1 MSVAASV
8 PFFSPAGAA
17 FGVDLAA
24 CLRQVVDSGWYVL
37 GSQVRDFEAAFA
49 DYVGVS
55 HTVGVANGTDA
66 LVLALRALGVGAGS
80 RVAMVANAGYYG
92 SAAAALVGAEPMYV
106 DVDAA
111 TLTMEPGSLSAVL
124 AHEKTDAV
132 IVTHLYGQ
140 MADMDRLSTLCRQA
154 GVPLIEDGA
163 QAHGAAWAGRQA
175 GAWGAVGCFSFYPTK
190 NLGALGDGGAVVTG
204 DAELADRLRALRQYG
219 WGRKYEVLFP
229 GGGNSRL
236 DELQAAVLL
245 AKLPRLDAA
254 NAERRAIA
262 GRYGAQL
269 AGLPLTLPPPPGEG
283 SVAHLYVI
291 RTPRRQALQAR
302 LVALGIGCDV
312 HYPVPDHLQPVR
324 QGRGGFHLPVTEAA
338 CAQVLSLPCY
348 PGLQPAQQDR
358 VIAAVHDFFAEA
370 GTC

>member
-163 QAHGAAWAGRQA
+163 QAHGAAWAGR
-175 GAWGAVGCFSFYPTK
+175 
-190 NLGALGDGGAVVTG
+190 
-204 DAELADRLRALRQYG
+204 
-219 WGRKYEVLFP
+219 
-229 GGGNSRL
+229 
-236 DELQAAVLL
+236 
-245 AKLPRLDAA
+245 
-254 NAERRAIA
+254 RRA
-262 GRYGAQL
+262 
-269 AGLPLTLPPPPGEG
+269 PG
-283 SVAHLYVI
+283 
-291 RTPRRQALQAR
+291 
-302 LVALGIGCDV
+302 
-312 HYPVPDHLQPVR
+312 VR
-324 QGRGGFHLPVTEAA
+324 
-338 CAQVLSLPCY
+338 
-348 PGLQPAQQDR
+348 
-358 VIAAVHDFFAEA
+358 
-370 GTC
+370 

>member
-1 MSVAASV
+1 MKVPLLDLKPQYECIRAEVEPVLLEICQSQAFILGPKVQECEAAVAAYCGAAHGVGMSSGSDALIV
-8 PFFSPAGAA
+8 ALMAAGIGPGDEVITTPYTFFATVGAISRLGARPVFVDIDPATFNLAGAT
-17 FGVDLAA
+17 L
-24 CLRQVVDSGWYVL
+24 
-37 GSQVRDFEAAFA
+37 E
-49 DYVGVS
+49 
-55 HTVGVANGTDA
+55 
-66 LVLALRALGVGAGS
+66 GA
-80 RVAMVANAGYYG
+80 
-92 SAAAALVGAEPMYV
+92 
-106 DVDAA
+106 
-111 TLTMEPGSLSAVL
+111 
-124 AHEKTDAV
+124 
-132 IVTHLYGQ
+132 VTPRTKAIMPVHLYGQ
-140 MADMDRLSTLCRQA
+140 MADMDRLSDLCRQV
-154 GVPLIEDGA
+154 GVPLIEDCA
-163 QAHGAAWAGRQA
+163 QAHGAAWAGRPA
-175 GAWGAVGCFSFYPTK
+175 GAWGALACFSFYPTK

-204 DAELADRLRALRQYG
+204 DAALAARLRALRQYG
-219 WGRKYEVLFP
+219 WGRKYEVLAP
-229 GGGNSRL
+229 GGANSRL